1 MNKTYRKNHQQTIT
15 VRERRA
21 QEEKGE
27 EIWEPIKP
35 PANLSWEAK
44 QMFYKLRSQ

>member
-1 MNKTYRKNHQQTIT
+1 M
-15 VRERRA
+15 VGERRA
-21 QEEKGE
+21 QEGKRE

-35 PANLSWEAK
+35 PPNLSWEAE